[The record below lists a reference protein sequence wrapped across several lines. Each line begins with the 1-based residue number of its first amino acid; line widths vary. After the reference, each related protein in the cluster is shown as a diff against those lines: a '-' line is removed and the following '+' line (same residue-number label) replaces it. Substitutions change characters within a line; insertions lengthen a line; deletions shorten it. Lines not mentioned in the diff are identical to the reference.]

1 MSVGALTTADTIF
14 ALLNKSSKSVSSM
27 GTMGSSGAG
36 DIAASFALYVANF
49 QAQALGSLTGSA
61 SGSAGSSTG
70 LDAFFGSQNTTANPL
85 SALTNSSSVGTLSA
99 TGRNSALFDPESAY
113 RMMSFINNEEVD
125 FKAQFSELSD
135 MKSTIASMQQVAA
148 SLGGI
153 TTATADAGIKSQLQ
167 TFASQ
172 YNDWIKR
179 FDADMQSGGIL
190 AGTRAAQVSRYEL
203 DQSVEN
209 VFNGAMDG
217 LHGMRD
223 LGLSIDPV
231 TKLATLDT
239 AKLDSV
245 LATNRQGAVD
255 TLQQFSAGF
264 ARSAQLL
271 ESDGNFVANQLANL
285 SRAIAYIDSNES
297 SLQAEFGLGDA
308 ARPTGLVAQALA
320 AYNRTYGVAAS
331 GVTAEA

>member
-1 MSVGALTTADTIF
+1 MSVGALTTADSIF
-14 ALLNKSSKSVSSM
+14 ALLNQRSKGVWS
-27 GTMGSSGAG
+27 TGSSGTG
-36 DIAASFALYVANF
+36 NIAASFALYLANF
-49 QAQALGSLTGSA
+49 QAQTLGSLTGTT
-61 SGSAGSSTG
+61 SGSAGSFAG
-70 LDAFFGSQNTTANPL
+70 LDAFFGSGNATTSPL
-85 SALTNSSSVGTLSA
+85 SALTNSSSVDTLSA

-113 RMMSFINNEEVD
+113 KMMSFINNEDVD
-125 FKAQFSELSD
+125 FKAQFSELSE
-135 MKSTIASMQQVAA
+135 MKSSIAGMQQDAA

-153 TTATADAGIKSQLQ
+153 TTATADDSIKSQLQ

-172 YNDWIKR
+172 YNDWVKR

-190 AGTRAAQVSRYEL
+190 AGTRAAQVSRSEL

-217 LHGMRD
+217 LHGMSD
-223 LGLSIDPV
+223 LGFSIDPV

-245 LATNRQGAVD
+245 LAGNRQGAVD
-255 TLQQFSAGF
+255 TLQQFSASF
-264 ARSAQLL
+264 AKAAQLL
-271 ESDGNFVANQLANL
+271 DSDGNFVPKQLDNL
-285 SRAIAYIDSNES
+285 SRAIDYIDSNKS

-308 ARPTGLVAQALA
+308 AKPSGLVAQALA

-331 GVTAEA
+331 DLTAQA